1 MSRTSWAALARID
14 LARID
19 DFNARHDH
27 DYADLVGRAAIAAGN
42 FLADFPA
49 AGPVVDRDERKW
61 RVPETDYVLIYRIVP
76 HGVEILRAFHAREN
90 WRKYP

>member
-1 MSRTSWAALARID
+1 MSRATWAPLAQID

-19 DFNARHDH
+19 DFNARRDL

-49 AGPVVDRDERKW
+49 AGPIVDRNERKW
-61 RVPETDYVLIYRIVP
+61 RVPDTDYVLIYRIVP
-76 HGVEILRAFHAREN
+76 HGVEILRVYHGREN
-90 WRKYP
+90 WRKQS